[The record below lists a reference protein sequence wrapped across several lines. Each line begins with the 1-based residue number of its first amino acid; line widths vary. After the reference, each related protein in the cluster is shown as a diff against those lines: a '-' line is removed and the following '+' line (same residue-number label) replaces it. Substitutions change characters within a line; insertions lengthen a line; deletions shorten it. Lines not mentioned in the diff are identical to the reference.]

1 MERNTASI
9 GLAPCRRSNHSI
21 HYIRFRSHKSRVTN
35 SLTTMEGQRAEGM
48 KDSESIIHQKDANHS
63 LSTNSISL
71 LCPSSI
77 STSPFSLLA
86 LLCSTHSPNCQPN
99 PTIPSSPSSAIPQA
113 QQLLAEADAVGDI
126 NALTAGCPAHALGAS
141 ALSHSQT
148 RRSHRLTATSVNS
161 LAWSL
166 PDAYV
171 RPCTQPPHTCA
182 SLLAPA
188 LLMYSPQS
196 YGIPNLTPRRRL
208 RPQEA
213 LGCGELRALS
223 RGAPRRWQ
231 WCGHSWRR

>member
-48 KDSESIIHQKDANHS
+48 KDSESIKRTPTTLFLRTPS
-63 LSTNSISL
+63 LSSAPPVSPPPPSL
-71 LCPSSI
+71 SSPY
-77 STSPFSLLA
+77 SA
-86 LLCSTHSPNCQPN
+86 LLTPPTASRILLSPPLRA
-99 PTIPSSPSSAIPQA
+99 PPFPKAQA